1 VYTKEV
7 TRERVEEVQGRA
19 AARVQA
25 QMERFRAFAEQE
37 ASIVPEPPKRKSAVM
52 AAVPGTPA
60 ALGAAQPDATSK
72 ASSPDDVPLG
82 SPLEAIAGFFPQFG
96 GCAQVA
102 GASGAAPSHEMGVAS
117 NAHVD
122 VTASK
127 VASDV
132 ASAPCVPVPAPAPEP
147 AAPPDFGTVLQWRP
161 SRGTSSAPWRDTAP
175 PPPGD
180 VTADAAAMHAA
191 AMSAAAAPEPP
202 PREVGLER
210 TLSFERM
217 QRGLSVM
224 LGLMAAPPPPPRQ
237 RGTAELGEAPAP
249 LPPPPPPRKSAPRSL
264 LDLRSK
270 GRISNESGEQQKHD
284 QVASPLLPQALH
296 WRPSNDLMEKARDA
310 TGMVIEGGM
319 GVRALDRAARHASP
333 SSVGYLPGDLK
344 ASLQTRMSSGG
355 ARQWRPSAQQE
366 GEARLIA
373 ARNAM
378 LIATAPRTE
387 QNQPNAAEIAQ
398 KLSRY
403 RGLGLWDF
411 DPKGARTLP
420 GSSACRA
427 DDSKTVS
434 KTSSGKGK
442 LPKDEKVPPKAKQSL
457 IRPKRLSG
465 PVSGSVS
472 ALLSRSRAS
481 AKHFR
486 GRVRTKPKAD
496 AKPDAADAKAAEAA
510 AAKGAQPPDESA
522 TTVVDGQAVDCDDPD
537 APGRQTC
544 SLSPVSAEDMLG
556 TWRPVCTCK
565 VCTNKSQLRWL
576 QMFESSLPEDVQ
588 SLLQGTLELDDT
600 DEDDE
605 TDDAPAGSR
614 AQTSGRP
621 KALSEEALKLAPVP
635 APERNAAQ
643 AAKAPPIS
651 RGGRSERR
659 VSFGSMAHKVSKTI
673 GLSTQR
679 RSREDG
685 DCSGGGDGGRTVL
698 PASPSSPEATAAIAR
713 TRSLP
718 TLGWLTPLLP
728 MLSPRSGSTN
738 PASTGVDGA
747 DPARRT
753 KSFSWRRR
761 SS

>member
-1 VYTKEV
+1 
-7 TRERVEEVQGRA
+7 
-19 AARVQA
+19 
-25 QMERFRAFAEQE
+25 M
-37 ASIVPEPPKRKSAVM
+37 
-52 AAVPGTPA
+52 
-60 ALGAAQPDATSK
+60 
-72 ASSPDDVPLG
+72 
-82 SPLEAIAGFFPQFG
+82 
-96 GCAQVA
+96 
-102 GASGAAPSHEMGVAS
+102 
-117 NAHVD
+117 
-122 VTASK
+122 
-127 VASDV
+127 
-132 ASAPCVPVPAPAPEP
+132 
-147 AAPPDFGTVLQWRP
+147 
-161 SRGTSSAPWRDTAP
+161 
-175 PPPGD
+175 
-180 VTADAAAMHAA
+180 
-191 AMSAAAAPEPP
+191 
-202 PREVGLER
+202 
-210 TLSFERM
+210 
-217 QRGLSVM
+217 
-224 LGLMAAPPPPPRQ
+224 
-237 RGTAELGEAPAP
+237 
-249 LPPPPPPRKSAPRSL
+249 

-270 GRISNESGEQQKHD
+270 GRISNELGEQQKHD
-284 QVASPLLPQALH
+284 QGVSPLLPQALH

-333 SSVGYLPGDLK
+333 LSAGDLK

-378 LIATAPRTE
+378 IIATAPRTE

-411 DPKGARTLP
+411 DPKGTRTLP
-420 GSSACRA
+420 GSLTCRA
-427 DDSKTVS
+427 DDSKTDS
-434 KTSSGKGK
+434 KTSCGKVK

-486 GRVRTKPKAD
+486 GRARTKPKAD
-496 AKPDAADAKAAEAA
+496 AKPDAADAKAAETA

-522 TTVVDGQAVDCDDPD
+522 TTVVDGQAVECDDPD

-544 SLSPVSAEDMLG
+544 SMSPVSAEDMLG

-588 SLLQGTLELDDT
+588 SLLKGTLELDET
-600 DEDDE
+600 DEDDK

-614 AQTSGRP
+614 AQISGRP

-643 AAKAPPIS
+643 AAKGPPIS

-659 VSFGSMAHKVSKTI
+659 VSFGSMAHKVSKTM
-673 GLSTQR
+673 GLSSRR

-685 DCSGGGDGGRTVL
+685 DGGGGGDGGAGGGDGGRAAL
-698 PASPSSPEATAAIAR
+698 PASLSSPEARAAIAR

-718 TLGWLTPLLP
+718 TLGWLTP
-728 MLSPRSGSTN
+728 MLSPRSGSTT